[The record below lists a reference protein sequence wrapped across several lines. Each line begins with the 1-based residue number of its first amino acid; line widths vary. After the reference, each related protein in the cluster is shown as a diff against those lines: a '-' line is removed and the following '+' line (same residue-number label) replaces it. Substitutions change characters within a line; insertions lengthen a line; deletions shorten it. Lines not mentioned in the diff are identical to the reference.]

1 MLHGRDREQAAIE
14 RLLSSART
22 GASGAL
28 VLRGEPGAGKS
39 ALLGHAVEQ
48 AGEMRILRGAGIE
61 SEAELPFAAL
71 HMLLRSELGRIPALP
86 EAQARALQGALGLG
100 SVAPENRFLV
110 GLAVLSLL
118 AEIAGEGSLLCLID
132 DTQWLDQASLD
143 ALTFVARRLDA
154 EGIALAFA
162 TRHPDDPA
170 GLPELTLRGMD
181 RDSALALLPADLAPA
196 VRDRILDEADGNPLA
211 LLELPADLTPEQRA
225 GHLAP
230 YTKIPVTSRV
240 RQAFLRQI
248 TALPERAQLMLAV
261 LAADDTGSLAVILR
275 AGERFGAGAGDLEA
289 AEQARLVQ
297 VAGQAVTF
305 RHPLIRPAAYQNVPL
320 TTALAVHR
328 ALAGVL
334 DGHEHADRRAWHLAA
349 ATVEPAEDV
358 AAELVRAAERA
369 QTRSGYAAMAA
380 AYERAADLTPDPG
393 KRSVRL
399 AAAAV
404 AASDGGRLD
413 HADRLADLAS
423 ADVSDPVALAHLIQV
438 RAHVLVEKGAYA
450 RASEV
455 IAGGAEQVAP
465 LEPELAGYLYLEAI
479 RCAWYAA
486 EPELAVRAAERMPA
500 VDVPLV
506 RGALGLAALLGGNV
520 RAALPHMERL
530 TTDPDISGLGIPGRL
545 FLAQVALAAGRY
557 TLSEQVAAQAV
568 ADCLAR
574 GMNGW
579 LVIGLGARMRAL
591 ACLGRYREMLEA
603 REDGMPL
610 VGDPGLLDGPL
621 ALARAELG
629 EDPRTG
635 VGAVV
640 GAGSGADAAWALG
653 RLELSAGRPEAA
665 LKAME
670 SFSGPAHA
678 PLSIFMAPDVV
689 EAAVRLRSDAL
700 ARAACDRYVEWAE
713 AVGLPSA
720 LAVAARCQALVTDS
734 EERYGHAVHLHAGG
748 EQPQEEART
757 RLLYG
762 EWLRR
767 ARRRAES
774 RTHLRAALETF
785 DGLGMTLWAERA
797 RAELRL
803 TGDVPAAPRR
813 DDDPLSVLTAQE
825 RQVVRLAAAGAS
837 NRDIA
842 AQLFLSPR
850 TVGYHLYKAFP
861 KLGIASRS
869 QLAALI

>member
-1 MLHGRDREQAAIE
+1 
-14 RLLSSART
+14 
-22 GASGAL
+22 
-28 VLRGEPGAGKS
+28 
-39 ALLGHAVEQ
+39 
-48 AGEMRILRGAGIE
+48 
-61 SEAELPFAAL
+61 
-71 HMLLRSELGRIPALP
+71 
-86 EAQARALQGALGLG
+86 
-100 SVAPENRFLV
+100 
-110 GLAVLSLL
+110 
-118 AEIAGEGSLLCLID
+118 
-132 DTQWLDQASLD
+132 
-143 ALTFVARRLDA
+143 
-154 EGIALAFA
+154 
-162 TRHPDDPA
+162 
-170 GLPELTLRGMD
+170 
-181 RDSALALLPADLAPA
+181 
-196 VRDRILDEADGNPLA
+196 
-211 LLELPADLTPEQRA
+211 
-225 GHLAP
+225 
-230 YTKIPVTSRV
+230 
-240 RQAFLRQI
+240 
-248 TALPERAQLMLAV
+248 MLAV

-289 AEQARLVQ
+289 AEQARLLQ

-328 ALAGVL
+328 ALAEVL

-349 ATVEPAEDV
+349 ATVAPDEDV

-393 KRSVRL
+393 RRSVRL

-413 HADRLADLAS
+413 HADRLADRAS
-423 ADVSDPVALAHLIQV
+423 ADVSDPMALAHLIQV

-455 IAGGAEQVAP
+455 IAGGAEHVAP
-465 LEPELAGYLYLEAI
+465 LEPELGGYLYLEAI

-486 EPELAVRAAERMPA
+486 EPELAVRAAARMPA

-557 TLSEQVAAQAV
+557 TLSEKVAAHAV
-568 ADCLAR
+568 ADCLDR

-579 LVIGLGARMRAL
+579 LVIGLGTRMRAL
-591 ACLGRYREMLEA
+591 ACLGRYQEMLEA

-621 ALARAELG
+621 ALARAEMG
-629 EDPRTG
+629 EDPRAATGTFAGAGALAG
-635 VGAVV
+635 VGADV
-640 GAGSGADAAWALG
+640 AWAVG

-670 SFSGPAHA
+670 PFSGPAHT

-689 EAAVRLRSDAL
+689 EAAVRLRSDAQ
-700 ARAACDRYVEWAE
+700 ARTASDRFAEWAE

-734 EERYGHAVHLHAGG
+734 EEHYGHAVHLHADG

-774 RTHLRAALETF
+774 RTQLRAALETF
-785 DGLGMTLWAERA
+785 DRLGMTLWAERA

-825 RQVVRLAAAGAS
+825 RQVVRLAATGAS